1 MNPVS
6 SLFPVIGLLSNTSH
20 SAIEEPSSKSA
31 IHFFPDKELTVL
43 FEKFRDPNLLVELIS
58 FATTGKLQPFLVS
71 LHTSALIVMDVHC
84 SLTSSEV
91 VGYLG
96 GVWDM
101 NNNSKLMLFYLKIR
115 DSSVLFISI
124 NGETLLSWPEPI
136 S

>member
-1 MNPVS
+1 
-6 SLFPVIGLLSNTSH
+6 
-20 SAIEEPSSKSA
+20 
-31 IHFFPDKELTVL
+31 
-43 FEKFRDPNLLVELIS
+43 VELIS

-84 SLTSSEV
+84 SLTTSEV

-101 NNNSKLMLFYLKIR
+101 NNNSKLMLLPFKIR
-115 DSSVLFISI
+115 DISVLFSSI
-124 NGETLLSWPEPI
+124 NGETLLSRAEPI